1 MNSHACPN
9 SAPGSLAGAA
19 DASKTTEQ
27 LSNKAVY
34 SAIQSTK
41 GNAPLRFSS
50 YAERAAYY
58 RGKVACTGSAC
69 DEEPPS

>member
-1 MNSHACPN
+1 MNSHTCT
-9 SAPGSLAGAA
+9 SSTPGSLAGAA

-34 SAIQSTK
+34 SAVQSTK

-58 RGKVACTGSAC
+58 RGKVACNGGTPC
-69 DEEPPS
+69 DEET